1 MATESPAMPAG
12 HHHLRLHNDYV
23 GVTAGVMVVVLMTL
37 LGLTTGITTGVVLR
51 RTALK
56 KRTVTIIIPIN
67 ITRLVIKW
75 WNKMLLLYLH

>member
-1 MATESPAMPAG
+1 MATESPAMSAG
-12 HHHLRLHNDYV
+12 TTAYVLHNGYV

-37 LGLTTGITTGVVLR
+37 LGLTAGITTGVVLR

-56 KRTVTIIIPIN
+56 NRTVTIIILIN
-67 ITRLVIKW
+67 ITRLVIKR